1 MTTEKAGAGAQAA
14 MVLDVFE
21 TSGMARR
28 ERHEAWAHRDWPSLA
43 PLYRTTPQEP
53 FDIRSERL
61 RLGDVVAQYVR
72 ITGKEWVRDGAVL
85 RSWDPDHLM
94 VAITLE
100 GRAAG
105 TLGRAGFATKA
116 GDLHLVS
123 LARQSAHVSTASRS
137 IGLAIPRRMAAD
149 RGIDVEAVHGA
160 VLNSTVS
167 GLLTSHLLTVREA
180 AARTAAASAPLI
192 GRSAVDLLALA
203 LADSG
208 RLAQGAPIGRE
219 GASVAARALIEREL
233 GSHAL
238 GAARLSRTLG
248 ISRSTLHRL
257 FADHGGVQAYVRDRR
272 LEAVRRA
279 LLDPACVEGIAML
292 ADRFGFS
299 DAAHL
304 SRLFRSRYGMTPS
317 ECRGEA
323 QMEMR
328 RSSPDQGR

>member
-1 MTTEKAGAGAQAA
+1 MFDGKPGAGAEAG
-14 MVLDVFE
+14 MVFDRFD
-21 TSGMARR
+21 TSGVAPR
-28 ERHEAWAHRDWPSLA
+28 ERHEAWAHRDWPSMA
-43 PLYRTTPQEP
+43 PLYRTVPQEP
-53 FDIRSERL
+53 FDVRSERL
-61 RLGDVVAQYVR
+61 RLGEVVVQYVR
-72 ITGKEWVRDGAVL
+72 VTGQEWIRDGAVL

-105 TLGRAGFATKA
+105 TLGRRGFATKA

-123 LARQSAHVSTASRS
+123 LARPSAHISTASRT
-137 IGLAIPRRMAAD
+137 IILAIPRRMAAD

-160 VLNSTVS
+160 VLNGTMS
-167 GLLTSHLLTVREA
+167 GLLTSHLLTVRDG

-203 LADSG
+203 LTDSG
-208 RLAQGAPIGRE
+208 RVAQGAPVGRE
-219 GASVAARALIEREL
+219 GALVAARALIEREL
-233 GSHAL
+233 GSDAL
-238 GAARLSRTLG
+238 GGRLSRTLG

-257 FADHGGVQAYVRDRR
+257 FAEHGGVQAYVRDRR

-279 LLDPACVEGIAML
+279 LLDPACVEGIAIL

-323 QMEMR
+323 QMEAR
-328 RSSPDQGR
+328 RPRPD

>member
-1 MTTEKAGAGAQAA
+1 MTADAAGTGAEAG
-14 MVLDVFE
+14 MVLDLFE
-21 TSGMARR
+21 TSAVARR
-28 ERHEAWAHRDWPSLA
+28 ERHEAWANRDWPSLA

-53 FDIRSERL
+53 FDVRSERL
-61 RLGDVVAQYVR
+61 RLGEVVVQYVR
-72 ITGKEWVRDGAVL
+72 ITGQEWVRDGAVL

-100 GRAAG
+100 GQAAG

-116 GDLHLVS
+116 GDVHLVS
-123 LARQSAHVSTASRS
+123 LARPSAHVSTASRT
-137 IGLAIPRRMAAD
+137 IVLAIPRRMAAD

-167 GLLTSHLLTVREA
+167 GLLTSHLLTVRAA

-208 RLAQGAPIGRE
+208 RVQQGTPTGRE
-219 GASVAARALIEREL
+219 GASIAARALIEREL
-233 GSHAL
+233 GSQAL

-257 FADHGGVQAYVRDRR
+257 FAEHGGVQAYVRDRR
-272 LEAVRRA
+272 LDAVRRA
-279 LLDPACVEGIAML
+279 LLDPACTEGIAML
-292 ADRFGFS
+292 AERFGFS
-299 DAAHL
+299 DPAHL
-304 SRLFRSRYGMTPS
+304 SRLFRARFGMTPS

-323 QMEMR
+323 QLEAR
-328 RSSPDQGR
+328 RQRPD